1 MAKNIKTLELENFQQ
16 WKSGRIDFSN
26 GLNVIVGDTECG
38 KSTLFRAISSILTGK
53 MPGDSIRKGCK
64 NTSVTLTFS
73 DNTVFKRSRGNRD
86 NIIEVDGTIYERV
99 GKEIPSDYF
108 VKLGN
113 TSITFGDKKLSL
125 CLYSQF
131 DPHFFITLSDYDKS
145 KLIGSI
151 CGIDIVDKVV
161 DRVNKDI
168 RQANSNIKFIAEQLD
183 NDNKLLE
190 LKQPELD
197 SKTLICNN
205 LSNIVDNVNKSVDKL
220 NKLVKIN
227 QELLSLDTL
236 ISECETNKNLSKRL
250 LDTFNFK
257 ESIDLLTKLVTLKTQ
272 INDINYNIYNTNKYL
287 EDKLYTFDVQSLKNK
302 IDLLDDLVY
311 CQESLLKLKLNIS
324 NLEHDLHAN
333 SIELDNLHKEKEE
346 LLSNYDTCPL
356 CGSVINER

>member
-1 MAKNIKTLELENFQQ
+1 MKDIVSLILHNFQQ
-16 WKSGRIDFSN
+16 WKSGNITFTK
-26 GLNVIVGDTECG
+26 GLNILVGDTECG

-53 MPGDSIRKGCK
+53 MPEDYIRKGCK
-64 NTSVTLTFS
+64 DTSVELKFS
-73 DNTVFKRSRGNRD
+73 DKTVFKRRRSNKE
-86 NIIEVDGTIYERV
+86 NIICSNNTVYERV
-99 GKEIPSDYF
+99 GKEIPSQYF
-108 VKLGN
+108 IDLGP
-113 TSITFGDKKLSL
+113 TSITFGDKKQSL

-168 RQANSNIKFIAEQLD
+168 RQANSNIKFITEQLD

-197 SKTLICNN
+197 NKTLICNN

-227 QELLSLDTL
+227 QELLSLNTL
-236 ISECETNKNLSKRL
+236 ISECETNKNLFKRI

-257 ESIDLLTKLVTLKTQ
+257 ESIDLLTKLVTLKTH
-272 INDINYNIYNTNKYL
+272 ISDINFNIYSINKNI
-287 EDKLYTFDVQSLKNK
+287 EDKLYTFDIQSLKNK
-302 IDLLDDLVY
+302 INLLDDLVY
-311 CQESLLKLKLNIS
+311 CQEALLKLKLNIS

-333 SIELDNLHKEKEE
+333 SIELDNLHKEKEA
-346 LLSNYDTCPL
+346 LLSDYDTCPL
-356 CGSVINER
+356 CGSVINEK